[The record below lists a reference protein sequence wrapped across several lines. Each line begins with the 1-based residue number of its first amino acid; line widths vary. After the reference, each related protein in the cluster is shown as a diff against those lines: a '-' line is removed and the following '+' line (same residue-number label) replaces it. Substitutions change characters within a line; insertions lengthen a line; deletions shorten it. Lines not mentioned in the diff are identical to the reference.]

1 MVFHYNVII
10 CEILNNLRF
19 RLVIISDYNYINEK
33 FKLFMYKSS
42 FLNFLKYEKRY
53 SPHTITAYDMEVQAY
68 LDFLEAE
75 KLPFE
80 EVDYKFCRYYF
91 ATLKEK
97 GKSANSVNRAIST
110 LKSYYKYLQRES
122 LISLNPVHL
131 IKALKTG
138 KKLPVIVEK
147 QKMTTLLEQMESTS
161 ETFEDCRDFIIV
173 ELLFGTGIR
182 LAELLEIKERDID
195 FYNKKILILGKRNKL
210 RFVPMY
216 STLIHELKQYLE
228 KKEKNK
234 LQNNSEH
241 LIVTKEG
248 KKAYPKLIYRVVNKY
263 LGMITSQQKKSPH
276 ILRHSFATSLLDNG
290 ADLNAIKELLG
301 HAGLSAT
308 QIYTHNSVE
317 RLKNIYK
324 QAHPKA

>member
-1 MVFHYNVII
+1 
-10 CEILNNLRF
+10 
-19 RLVIISDYNYINEK
+19 
-33 FKLFMYKSS
+33 MYKSS
-42 FLNFLKYEKRY
+42 FINFLKFEKRY
-53 SPHTITAYDMEVQAY
+53 SAHTITAYEMEVQVY
-68 LDFLEAE
+68 LDFIEAE
-75 KLPFE
+75 NLPFE

-91 ATLKEK
+91 ATMKEN
-97 GKSANSVNRAIST
+97 GKTASSVNRAISV

-122 LISLNPVHL
+122 LVQHNPVHL
-131 IKALKTG
+131 IKALKVG
-138 KKLPVIVEK
+138 KKLPVVIEK
-147 QKMTTLLEQMESTS
+147 DKMTSLLEQMESAEDS
-161 ETFEDCRDFIIV
+161 FESNRDFIIV

-210 RFVPMY
+210 RFVPLY
-216 STLIHELKQYLE
+216 STLIQELKLYLE
-228 KKEKNK
+228 KKRESN
-234 LQNNSEH
+234 LVNNSEH
-241 LIVTKEG
+241 LIVTKDG
-248 KKAYPKLIYRVVNKY
+248 KQAYPKLVYRVVNKY
-263 LGMITSQQKKSPH
+263 LSMITSQKKKSPH
-276 ILRHSFATSLLDNG
+276 ILRHSFATSLLDAG